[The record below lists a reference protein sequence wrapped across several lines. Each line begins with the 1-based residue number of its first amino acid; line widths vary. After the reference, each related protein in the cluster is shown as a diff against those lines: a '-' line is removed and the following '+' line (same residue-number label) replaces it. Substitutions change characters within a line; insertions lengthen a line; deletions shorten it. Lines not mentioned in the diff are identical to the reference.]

1 MTQTRFELSNARK
14 LAERYIKDSIL
25 PGDTVIDATMGNGG
39 DTERLCRLVGETGR
53 VYAFDIQEDALAST
67 ARRLEAAELLK
78 RTSLILDGHEHMESY
93 VKDSVQAVVFNLGWL
108 PGGNHAVTTKAE
120 TTLEALQAALRL
132 IRPGGLVSVC
142 IYPGHEEGKTER
154 DRIVEWA
161 GTLSVQRYNVLLHRF
176 LNAGESTPVLVLI
189 QKNRV

>member
-14 LAERYIKDSIL
+14 LAERYIKDSVL

-39 DTERLCRLVGETGR
+39 DTERLCRLVGDTGK

-67 ARRLEAAELLK
+67 ARRLEAAGLLK

-161 GTLSVQRYNVLLHRF
+161 GTLSVQRYNVLFHRF

>member
-14 LAERYIKDSIL
+14 LAERYIKDSVL

-39 DTERLCRLVGETGR
+39 DTERLCRLVGDTGK

-78 RTSLILDGHEHMESY
+78 RAKLILAGHEHMESY

-132 IRPGGLVSVC
+132 IRPGGLVSVR
-142 IYPGHEEGKTER
+142 IYPGHGEGKRGR
-154 DRIVEWA
+154 DRIVEWP